1 MGDLISLQI
10 GLEAFSACEVF
21 VYPCCVVQSPA
32 MNWMANDGQVPKQ
45 RRTDDAHDGHGH
57 DLLVALAKLSLRTA
71 DEVKKLQAATFR
83 TILVPADCDFV
94 TAAKN
99 ATTAFAD
106 RTRGKGGKHDLGE
119 PHVHL
124 WSAVIGV
131 ALDSVPAEA
140 KATLQNH
147 VDDANR
153 GGPSSLLNKVMY
165 ARMKK
170 TFDKKFM
177 RFYFSVHPSVEGIL
191 DIVMAALTKVGG
203 QEKYGTAPKSSLER
217 DIQAKLDALN

>member
-1 MGDLISLQI
+1 MAVCPLQVGALLVFLSSLFLLLPVSFFSGVRGAVSQASLQLQK
-10 GLEAFSACEVF
+10 G
-21 VYPCCVVQSPA
+21 PC
-32 MNWMANDGQVPKQ
+32 
-45 RRTDDAHDGHGH
+45 
-57 DLLVALAKLSLRTA
+57 
-71 DEVKKLQAATFR
+71 
-83 TILVPADCDFV
+83 
-94 TAAKN
+94 
-99 ATTAFAD
+99 
-106 RTRGKGGKHDLGE
+106 TRGKGGKHDLGE

-131 ALDSVPAEA
+131 ALNSVPPEA
-140 KATLQNH
+140 KATLQSH

-177 RFYFSVHPSVEGIL
+177 RFYFSVHPSMEGIL

>member
-1 MGDLISLQI
+1 MQ
-10 GLEAFSACEVF
+10 
-21 VYPCCVVQSPA
+21 
-32 MNWMANDGQVPKQ
+32 WMANDGQLPKQ
-45 RRTDDAHDGHGH
+45 RKTEDAHDGHDH

-71 DEVKKLQAATFR
+71 DEVKELQAATFR

-131 ALDSVPAEA
+131 ALASVPQEA
-140 KATLQNH
+140 KASLQNH
-147 VDDANR
+147 VDEANR

-177 RFYFSVHPSVEGIL
+177 RFYFSVHPSMEGIL
-191 DIVMAALTKVGG
+191 DIVMTALTKVGG